1 MFDQEAPPHGV
12 RRRQR
17 RRSAMTHDDDTPKAG
32 TAAPTTV
39 GARDDGPRKP
49 AGPAP
54 KDERRETEERL
65 AEAMGGKEQRKAR
78 EALKEDPGLQD
89 PGKSARGKAGAQKPP
104 RRGTGR
110 A

>member
-54 KDERRETEERL
+54 KDARRETEARL
-65 AEAMGGKEQRKAR
+65 AEAMGGKAQRKAR
-78 EALKEDPGLQD
+78 EGLKEEPGLTE
-89 PGKSARGKAGAQKPP
+89 PGKAAAGE
-104 RRGTGR
+104 GG
-110 A
+110 